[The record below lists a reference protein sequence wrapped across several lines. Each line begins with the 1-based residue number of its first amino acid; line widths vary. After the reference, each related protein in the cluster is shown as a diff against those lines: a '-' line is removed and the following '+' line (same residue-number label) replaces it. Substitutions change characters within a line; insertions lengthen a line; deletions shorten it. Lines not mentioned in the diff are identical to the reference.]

1 MTKLTV
7 ASLLTAALLAAPVWA
22 QESKPDADKPDAPK
36 QIQPVPTIDKQPA
49 KKEKA
54 EEKKGLTVGDKAPEL
69 KVEAFVK
76 GNPVKSFE
84 SGKVYVVEFWATW
97 CGPCVAAFPHL
108 SENQAKYK
116 DKVTFIG
123 TNIWER
129 PYNADTLQKVKD
141 FVEEQGDKMAYTVA
155 FDGKAA
161 AMDSAYMKAAG
172 RNGIPCAFIVNQEG
186 KIAWIGHPMSMDD
199 VLAQVVEGKY
209 DIDAAQ
215 KKAKAAA
222 ESEGK
227 LKDINSRIMKAA
239 RADKWDEVVTG
250 IDELIKADPEHKS
263 MYLTR
268 KYGILLTK
276 KQDYAAAYGM
286 KDVLL
291 AEKGIGDESQALNEI
306 AWGIVNPEGDVPK
319 KDRNLDFA
327 MAFAL
332 KANEVAK
339 GENAAILDTVARVY
353 WDKGDRAKAIEFQE
367 KAVKAADK
375 DGTAENMK
383 DEIKATLENYKKEN
397 AKSGA

>member
-1 MTKLTV
+1 MKKSTV
-7 ASLLTAALLAAPVWA
+7 ASLIAAALLAAPVWA
-22 QESKPDADKPDAPK
+22 QESKPDAPK
-36 QIQPVPTIDKQPA
+36 QIQPVPTIEKQPA
-49 KKEKA
+49 AKKD
-54 EEKKGLTVGDKAPEL
+54 EEKKVLTVGDKAPEL

-76 GNPVKSFE
+76 GTPVKSFE
-84 SGKVYVVEFWATW
+84 KGKVYVVEFWATW

-129 PYNADTLQKVKD
+129 PYDANTLEKVKA

-186 KIAWIGHPMSMDD
+186 RIAWIGHPMSMDD
-199 VLAQVVEGKY
+199 TLKQVVDGKY

-222 ESEGK
+222 DSEGK
-227 LKDINSRIMKAA
+227 LKDIKTKLAKAA
-239 RADKWDEVVTG
+239 RAEKWDEVAAG
-250 IDELIKADPEHKS
+250 FDELAKADPENKG
-263 MYLTR
+263 MYLQQ
-268 KYGILLTK
+268 KYNVLLTK
-276 KQDYAAAYGM
+276 KNDFAAAYAM
-286 KDVLL
+286 KDALL
-291 AEKGIGDESQALNEI
+291 AEKGIGDNSQTLNEI
-306 AWGIVNPEGDVPK
+306 AWGIVDPNGEVAK

-327 MAFAL
+327 MAFAN
-332 KANEVAK
+332 KANEVSK
-339 GENAAILDTVARVY
+339 GESAAILDTVARVY
-353 WDKGDRAKAIEFQE
+353 WEKGDRAKAIEFQE

-375 DGTAENMK
+375 DADINDNMK
-383 DEIKATLENYKKEN
+383 EEIKQTLEQYKKEN
-397 AKSGA
+397 AKAGA